1 MLGRVGLGFEN
12 HGDHSSNGYVKGSFL
27 WDNNEYDVPAACLVH
42 FARTGD
48 VAALRLGLASALHY
62 LDVDTIHYSSRHAD
76 WAGAQHVHSHATFGH
91 HTAQGPNMHHA
102 GYVQGLIL
110 YTYLTGE
117 PIGLN
122 GAEGIAEWVLTH
134 LGDHTVGMERQ
145 LGHPLMTLTDVYEAT
160 WDERWLKG
168 AAVLVDQALRW
179 EHPQRSGF
187 LAPITES
194 PAYYSGGPFCG
205 GLLSASVLKF
215 NSWARLPEIDQMLE
229 RVAVWTLTDVWEP
242 PAVIQS
248 KGGSPR
254 MGDDP
259 KNISS
264 HLRLMA
270 HQYERTHD
278 PFFLAVPLRSV
289 VDGFGESG
297 ENFGTRET
305 GLVYNYLPWF
315 LQTLA
320 ASGTPRG
327 RPRVRPEASRRRVWP
342 PRPARSTK

>member
-1 MLGRVGLGFEN
+1 
-12 HGDHSSNGYVKGSFL
+12 
-27 WDNNEYDVPAACLVH
+27 
-42 FARTGD
+42 
-48 VAALRLGLASALHY
+48 
-62 LDVDTIHYSSRHAD
+62 
-76 WAGAQHVHSHATFGH
+76 
-91 HTAQGPNMHHA
+91 
-102 GYVQGLIL
+102 
-110 YTYLTGE
+110 
-117 PIGLN
+117 
-122 GAEGIAEWVLTH
+122 
-134 LGDHTVGMERQ
+134 MERQ

-168 AAVLVDQALRW
+168 AAVLIDQAA
-179 EHPQRSGF
+179 PVGTPPARSGF

-242 PAVIQS
+242 PSIILS

-254 MGDDP
+254 MGHDP

-270 HQYERTHD
+270 HQYERTRD

-315 LQTLA
+315 LQTLTTHGNPKEDKDLDLKPGA
-320 ASGTPRG
+320 ARLAVTTGQEVDGDIR
-327 RPRVRPEASRRRVWP
+327 AHQ
-342 PRPARSTK
+342 PRPDSDRGA